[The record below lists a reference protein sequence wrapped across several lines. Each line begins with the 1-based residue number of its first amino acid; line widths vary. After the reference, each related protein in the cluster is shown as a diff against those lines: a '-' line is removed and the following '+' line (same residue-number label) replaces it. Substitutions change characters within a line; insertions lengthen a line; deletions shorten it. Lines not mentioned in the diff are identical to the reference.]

1 MFTPT
6 SAATTSSASASSVD
20 YSKMSM
26 ADLKKELQ
34 SKGLNTSGK
43 KQELE
48 DRLQAASGGG
58 AVKKEPKEEVVEETD
73 LSKAKIA
80 LAAKSES
87 KKKGKKMKK
96 RKVDEHC
103 FSTGREVYEDWDCML
118 NQTNIGHNN
127 NKFYVIQLIHLTNTY
142 FYYMVLING

>member
-1 MFTPT
+1 MSTST

-26 ADLKKELQ
+26 ADLRKELQ
-34 SKGLNTSGK
+34 SKGLKTSGK
-43 KQELE
+43 KKQELV

-73 LSKAKIA
+73 FSKAKIA

-87 KKKGKKMKK
+87 KKKGKKMKM

-103 FSTGREVYEDWDCML
+103 YGTGQEVYEDWDCML

-127 NKFYVIQLIHLTNTY
+127 NKFYVIQLLKMTKAY
-142 FYYMVLING
+142 VYYMV